1 MHKSTRC
8 KGFFSSMVALLVL
21 DNDDDDDDSADSAKA
36 DADAKSTSATTK
48 IRSVGGSGEEETLAV
63 VAGGM
68 CGNCKSAN
76 C

>member
-21 DNDDDDDDSADSAKA
+21 DDDDDSADSAKA

>member
-8 KGFFSSMVALLVL
+8 KGFFSSMVALVVL
-21 DNDDDDDDSADSAKA
+21 DDDDDSADSAKA